1 MTKFSLVDVVNIKS
15 KKTRSSF
22 SEEHIEKLARSILES
37 GGLLKPLILSQVD
50 LESYEVISGDL
61 EFFAAKRAR
70 EIDPRKGEMA
80 GAFVFPKKVP
90 ESIETQLE
98 LLNSIFFAPF
108 PPGMDDEEKIIDSQ
122 RFTNLETR
130 LDRAIE
136 DIKRSYSK
144 EIQRLDLE
152 MNEIKKNVPSKIEI
166 LEAFNGLS
174 LQILARK
181 LHAANIKGK
190 TSEKIIGNIE
200 KERNKNSF
208 VSISDIVRR
217 VDGLGDKRIISI
229 IDALNGTY

>member
-1 MTKFSLVDVVNIKS
+1 MTKFSLVDVVSIKS

-22 SEEHIEKLARSILES
+22 PEEHIEKLARSIVDS

-61 EFFAAKRAR
+61 EFFAAQRAR
-70 EIDPRKGEMA
+70 EIDPRKGEMT

-90 ESIETQLE
+90 ESIEAQLE

-108 PPGMDDEEKIIDSQ
+108 SPRKDDEKTVFDSQ

-130 LDRAIE
+130 LDTAIE
-136 DIKRSYSK
+136 DIKRSHTK

-152 MNEIKKNVPSKIEI
+152 ITEIKKNITSKIEI
-166 LEAFNGLS
+166 LEAFNKFS
-174 LQILARK
+174 FPILTRK

-190 TSEKIIGNIE
+190 TSEKIIENIE
-200 KERNKNSF
+200 KERKKTPF
-208 VSISDIVRR
+208 ISISDIVCR
-217 VDGLGDKRIISI
+217 VGGLGEKRIISI